1 MEVRKEVAD
10 MTKVGIMGG
19 TFNPIHFGHLILAET
34 AYEEIGLD
42 RILFMPS
49 KNPPHKD
56 STEVISEE
64 HRLKMVE
71 LAVQGNPHFQLSTIE
86 LDREGTTYT
95 VDTLA
100 QLTKEN
106 PNTDY
111 YFIMGADSLIKLETW
126 KNCQGVLDLCTVVV
140 AGRDD
145 LKTEDIQLKIQY
157 YKDKYGARII
167 TLNMPSY
174 ELSSGFLRDRIS
186 KGKSI
191 QYYVPEKVKD
201 YILSNFLYMSNSN

>member
-1 MEVRKEVAD
+1 

-42 RILFMPS
+42 RILFIPS

>member
-1 MEVRKEVAD
+1 

-111 YFIMGADSLIKLETW
+111 YFILGADSLIKLETW

-167 TLNMPSY
+167 TLNMQSY

>member
-1 MEVRKEVAD
+1 

-111 YFIMGADSLIKLETW
+111 YFILGADSLIKLETW

>member
-1 MEVRKEVAD
+1 VEVRKEVAD

>member
-167 TLNMPSY
+167 TLNMQSY

>member
-1 MEVRKEVAD
+1 

>member
-1 MEVRKEVAD
+1 

-42 RILFMPS
+42 RILFIPS

-111 YFIMGADSLIKLETW
+111 YFILGADSLIKLETW

>member
-1 MEVRKEVAD
+1 

-167 TLNMPSY
+167 TLNMQSY